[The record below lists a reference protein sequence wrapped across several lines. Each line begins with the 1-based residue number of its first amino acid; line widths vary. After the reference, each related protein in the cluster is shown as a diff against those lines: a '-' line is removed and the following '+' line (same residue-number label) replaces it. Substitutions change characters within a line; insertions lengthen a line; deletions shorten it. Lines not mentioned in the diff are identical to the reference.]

1 MSVVIS
7 ASRRTDLAASFP
19 DVLACA
25 LSEEKARVLGPAGRS
40 YEVDLRPENVHTLVL
55 WSKDYTNLLA
65 DRSGLRGL
73 AAKYE
78 QGYFHFTVTGLG
90 GTSLERGVL
99 RPDEAM
105 AQLPGLVA
113 VAGSPA
119 RVSVRFDP
127 IVFWRE
133 EGRLVSNLPF
143 FDRLAPR
150 LADAGI
156 TDVRVSFAQWYGK
169 AKRRAKRRGFDFL
182 DPEEREKRARAAD
195 LAGPRLRAFLMHR
208 RHEAPGAPSAP
219 RACIDKKGPDP
230 AAGMRLYRIKGH
242 RELHAGLPPFL
253 RLLLCQCRLAFDKSP
268 LTPLFQRGELQ
279 ACVLSTVQ
287 NHICSPHRG
296 KFRTMP
302 ASPIGGCA
310 GQYRCSCRFV
320 TPEIT
325 LRRREAL
332 DLPPFL

>member
-25 LSEEKARVLGPAGRS
+25 LSEEKARVLGPAGHS

-195 LAGPRLRAFLMHR
+195 LAVKAAKWGLVLHACAQSFLA
-208 RHEAPGAPSAP
+208 EVPGFRPSS
-219 RACIDKKGPDP
+219 CIDGT
-230 AAGMRLYRIKGH
+230 RL
-242 RELHAGLPPFL
+242 RELHP
-253 RLLLCQCRLAFDKSP
+253 
-268 LTPLFQRGELQ
+268 
-279 ACVLSTVQ
+279 
-287 NHICSPHRG
+287 
-296 KFRTMP
+296 
-302 ASPIGGCA
+302 
-310 GQYRCSCRFV
+310 
-320 TPEIT
+320 
-325 LRRREAL
+325 RREPVSTRKDRTQRPECGCTESRDIGSYTQVCPHSCVYCYASAG
-332 DLPPFL
+332 